1 MQTYENHVLASHTTL
16 GIGGPAKRYVEPESR
31 EELIEVLKSAK
42 AENLPIFVLGSGSNT
57 LIDDAGFSGV
67 VIHLGMKNVS
77 WEEAGRRT
85 RVTIE
90 AGALFDDVVAESC
103 KRDLGGI
110 ESLSGI
116 PGTAGG
122 ALVQNIGAYGQE
134 LSEVFVSA
142 EVLDIES
149 LSVVTLSKSDLE
161 FAYRSTRLKTAE
173 NGLIVLSVTLS
184 LSAFDADEAVKVAL
198 THGFKKIALVPP
210 KTASDMRRR
219 VIETRKSKGMCYDPD
234 DVDSHSVGS
243 FFVNPVVSPEE
254 ASRLKGRDSFLVS
267 NVVTSRNTMPTYP
280 AENGVKLS
288 AAWLI
293 EQSGF
298 TKSYR
303 HQNAALSSKHCLAII
318 NPGKATSGDVI
329 SLANKIAQTVMV
341 EFHVKLSP
349 EIIYLSQNGV
359 VPLPINLDSE
369 KFFADAVRKSQT
381 FHG

>member
-1 MQTYENHVLASHTTL
+1 MQTYENHELAPHTTL
-16 GIGGPAKRYVEPESR
+16 GIGGAAKRYVEPESR
-31 EELIEVLKSAK
+31 EALLEALQTAK
-42 AENLPIFVLGSGSNT
+42 NENLPIFVLGSGSNT
-57 LIDDAGFSGV
+57 LIDDDGFSGM
-67 VIHLGMKNVS
+67 VIHLGMKSVS

-90 AGALFDDVVAESC
+90 AGAIFDEVVAESC
-103 KRDLGGI
+103 ARDLGGI

-149 LSVVTLSKSDLE
+149 LSVFTLSKTDLE
-161 FAYRSTRLKTAE
+161 FAYRSTRLKTPE
-173 NGLIVLSVTLS
+173 NNLIVLSVTLA
-184 LSAFDADEAVKVAL
+184 LTAFDADEAVKVAL
-198 THGFKKIALVPP
+198 SHGFKKIALVPP

-219 VIETRKSKGMCYDPD
+219 VLETRQSKGMCYDPE

-243 FFVNPVVSPEE
+243 FFVNPVVTHEE
-254 ASRLKGRDSFLVS
+254 ASRLKGRESFLVS
-267 NVVTSRNTMPTYP
+267 NVVNSRNTMPTYP

-303 HQNAALSSKHCLAII
+303 YQNAALSSKHCLAII
-318 NPGKATSGDVI
+318 NPGKACSKDVI
-329 SLANKIAQTVMV
+329 GLANKIAQTVMV
-341 EFHVKLSP
+341 EFHVKLTP
-349 EIIYLSQNGV
+349 EIVYLSKNGIT
-359 VPLPINLDSE
+359 PLPINLDSE

-381 FHG
+381 YHG